1 MIKEDIEPKLNDV
14 LQRFN
19 MDANQW
25 SEFISNFREKLY
37 LLFETNSYNKLLKAL
52 FSSNDL
58 NEFNSYVFEALFAYD
73 FQSKNQPLLYE
84 IKQLSGN
91 DSSVDFC
98 YKVDDQKTINFELRL
113 VKQRKYITESIKS
126 QLNSIKS
133 FEIILNGEDE
143 RDDTIRIQ
151 NLILSKCQKDDG
163 TPIKFGKPEKDTYNF
178 IVVNLSEIHLGMV
191 DKI

>member
-58 NEFNSYVFEALFAYD
+58 NEFNSY
-73 FQSKNQPLLYE
+73 
-84 IKQLSGN
+84 G
-91 DSSVDFC
+91 
-98 YKVDDQKTINFELRL
+98 R
-113 VKQRKYITESIKS
+113 
-126 QLNSIKS
+126 
-133 FEIILNGEDE
+133 
-143 RDDTIRIQ
+143 
-151 NLILSKCQKDDG
+151 
-163 TPIKFGKPEKDTYNF
+163 
-178 IVVNLSEIHLGMV
+178 
-191 DKI
+191 